1 MVMKNQKQTSSI
13 RKKIHSFYEHQEY
26 LSIQQNPYRARSV
39 TVGTAF
45 GGVVEL
51 VVRSD
56 AATVWAQMQ
65 PVEAIELM
73 EQIAAGCGIE
83 IAMRPKQNFASWRG
97 WEDIIGQKIQIE
109 GIEWKG
115 TAPYQLRHQLKHRIN
130 SQESNLLKESDESS
144 ANLDKSE
151 QEFEKKKSS
160 KVEDLKIDKKKPR
173 SRSTRKNTT
182 NILPKEE
189 EKENE

>member
-1 MVMKNQKQTSSI
+1 MKNQKQTPL
-13 RKKIHSFYEHQEY
+13 RKKIQSFYEQQEY
-26 LSIQQNPYRARSV
+26 LSLQQSPYRARSV

-73 EQIAAGCGIE
+73 EQIAAGCGVE

-97 WEDIIGQKIQIE
+97 WEEVLQQKIQIE
-109 GIEWKG
+109 GYEWKG
-115 TAPYQLRHQLKHRIN
+115 TAPYQLNHQ
-130 SQESNLLKESDESS
+130 SQVKESKLLKESEEDLVNPNEEEIETLDEINQIK
-144 ANLDKSE
+144 AD
-151 QEFEKKKSS
+151 KKKS
-160 KVEDLKIDKKKPR
+160 KTR
-173 SRSTRKNTT
+173 RKNTT
-182 NILPKEE
+182 NTTPKEE
-189 EKENE
+189 DKENE